1 MNHLIIKIIITFMLL
16 IILFIICFD
25 KFKLT
30 GKSINC
36 ESFQNLITN
45 ILLNNNIE
53 MKNICYSAIQ
63 NIEIIHYI
71 EILTNKSKINIE
83 VQIYHKDRENIQNNK
98 YLNKEFIIQSIQQI
112 SENNIKI
119 NCDKLILEIN
129 KKLIKIKPKIK
140 FKNYNYFNTNFNFDE
155 MLCFYSYCNSI

>member
-1 MNHLIIKIIITFMLL
+1 MNHKLIIKIIIVFMLL

-25 KFKLT
+25 KLKLNE
-30 GKSINC
+30 KSINC

-83 VQIYHKDRENIQNNK
+83 VQIYHKDKENIQNNK
-98 YLNKEFIIQSIQQI
+98 YLNKEFNIQNIRQI

-119 NCDKLILEIN
+119 DCDKLILEIN
-129 KKLIKIKPKIK
+129 GKLIKIKPKIK
-140 FKNYNYFNTNFNFDE
+140 FENYNYFDTSFN
-155 MLCFYSYCNSI
+155 